1 MLSKALDLTAPAT
14 LPGTAAAP
22 RARPAVRLDGVVKRF
37 GAVTA
42 LEESWLQVEQG
53 EFLTLLGPSGCG
65 KTTLLN
71 LMAGFLEA
79 DAGEIFIGDDL
90 VTATPPYERE
100 VGIVFQNYALF
111 PHMSVAKNVGYGL
124 RVRGVPRRE
133 IAARVAEVLAL
144 VKLSG
149 FADRS
154 PRQLSGGQQQR
165 VALARA
171 LVIRPKVL
179 LLDEPFSALDKNL
192 RGAMQV
198 ELKEIQRR
206 LGVTTVFVT
215 HDQGEALSMSDRIV
229 VMSAGRVRQI
239 GTPDQVY
246 RHPQDRF
253 VAGFIG
259 DVNLLPGRLEARA
272 GERATVAIGDLR
284 REVEADTLRDCA
296 TGAAVDVFVRPDHL
310 GMRPA
315 GESGTLP
322 ARVAALVYQGSHID
336 LHIDLH
342 ADLRSGPMS
351 GGRVVVRMPG
361 HGALATYA
369 PGSPVALLVP
379 QAGLVAFPAEPGSP
393 NAQAGRTGSG
403 QDDPAR

>member
-1 MLSKALDLTAPAT
+1 MLSKAADLSLPARP
-14 LPGTAAAP
+14 PGTSASP
-22 RARPAVRLDGVVKRF
+22 RGTPAVRLDGVVKRF

-42 LEESWLQVEQG
+42 LEETWLQVEQG

-79 DAGEIFIGDDL
+79 DAGEIFIGGDL

-100 VGIVFQNYALF
+100 IGIVFQNYALF
-111 PHMSVAKNVGYGL
+111 PHMNVAKNVGYGL
-124 RVRGVPRRE
+124 RMRGVPKRE
-133 IAARVAEVLAL
+133 IARRVDEALAL

-171 LVIRPKVL
+171 LVIQPKVL

-192 RGAMQV
+192 RGSMQV

-229 VMSAGRVRQI
+229 VMSAGRVRQV

-259 DVNLLPGRLEARA
+259 DVNRLPGRLEACA
-272 GERATVAIGDLR
+272 GERATVAIRDLR
-284 REVEADTLRDCA
+284 RDVEATALRDCA
-296 TGAAVDVFVRPDHL
+296 AGAEVDVFVRPDHL
-310 GMRPA
+310 GVRPA
-315 GESGTLP
+315 GEAGSLP
-322 ARVAALVYQGSHID
+322 ACVAALVYQGSHID
-336 LHIDLH
+336 LY
-342 ADLRSGPMS
+342 ADLAD
-351 GGRVVVRMPG
+351 GGRVLVRMPG
-361 HGALATYA
+361 QGALATYA
-369 PGSPVALLVP
+369 PGTPVGILVP
-379 QAGLVAFPAEPGSP
+379 QGGLVAFPPEP
-393 NAQAGRTGSG
+393 
-403 QDDPAR
+403 

>member
-1 MLSKALDLTAPAT
+1 MLSKAADLSPPANR
-14 LPGTAAAP
+14 PGAAP
-22 RARPAVRLDGVVKRF
+22 NPRPAPAVRLDGVVKRF
-37 GAVTA
+37 GTVTA
-42 LEESWLQVEQG
+42 LEETWLQVEQG

-71 LMAGFLEA
+71 LMAGLLES
-79 DAGEIFIGDDL
+79 DAGEIFIGGDL
-90 VTATPPYERE
+90 VTETPPYERQI
-100 VGIVFQNYALF
+100 GIVFQNYALF

-124 RVRGVPRRE
+124 RMRGVGKRE
-133 IAARVAEVLAL
+133 IAERVGEALDL

-179 LLDEPFSALDKNL
+179 LLDEPFSALDKAL
-192 RGAMQV
+192 RGSMQV

-229 VMSAGRVRQI
+229 VMSAGRIRQI

-259 DVNLLPGRLEARA
+259 DVNLLPARLDAHA
-272 GERATVAIGDLR
+272 GERATVTIRDLR
-284 REVEADTLRDCA
+284 REVEGAALRDCA
-296 TGAAVDVFVRPDHL
+296 PGAAVDVFVRPDHL
-310 GMRPA
+310 TVRPA
-315 GESGTLP
+315 GEPGTLP

-336 LHIDLH
+336 VH
-342 ADLRSGPMS
+342 ADLVE

-361 HGALATYA
+361 QGALATHA
-369 PGSPVALLVP
+369 PGTEIGLLVP
-379 QAGLVAFPAEPGSP
+379 QGGLVAFPPEA
-393 NAQAGRTGSG
+393 
-403 QDDPAR
+403 

>member
-1 MLSKALDLTAPAT
+1 MLSKAVDLSPPAN
-14 LPGTAAAP
+14 LPGASPSP
-22 RARPAVRLDGVVKRF
+22 RPAPAVRLDGVVKRF
-37 GAVTA
+37 GTVTA
-42 LEESWLQVEQG
+42 LEETWLQVQQG

-79 DAGEIFIGDDL
+79 DEGEIFIGGDL
-90 VTATPPYERE
+90 VTATPPYERQI
-100 VGIVFQNYALF
+100 GIVFQNYALF

-124 RVRGVPRRE
+124 RMRGVGKRE
-133 IAARVAEVLAL
+133 IAERVGQALDL

-229 VMSAGRVRQI
+229 VMSAGRIRQI

-259 DVNLLPGRLEARA
+259 DVNRLPARLESCTA
-272 GERATVAIGDLR
+272 ERATVAIRDLR
-284 REVEADTLRDCA
+284 REVEAGTLRDCA
-296 TGAAVDVFVRPDHL
+296 PGAAVDVFVRPDHL
-310 GMRPA
+310 TVRPA
-315 GESGTLP
+315 GEPGTLP

-336 LHIDLH
+336 LH
-342 ADLRSGPMS
+342 ADLDPGLAEGSGAD
-351 GGRVVVRMPG
+351 GRVVVRMPG
-361 HGALATYA
+361 QGALATHA
-369 PGSPVALLVP
+369 PGTEIGLLVP
-379 QAGLVAFPAEPGSP
+379 QAGLVAFPPEG
-393 NAQAGRTGSG
+393 
-403 QDDPAR
+403 

>member
-1 MLSKALDLTAPAT
+1 MSSKIAERLPAAGRVAQ
-14 LPGTAAAP
+14 PAASRP
-22 RARPAVRLDGVVKRF
+22 RPAVRLDGVLKRF
-37 GAVTA
+37 GAVVA
-42 LEESWLQVEQG
+42 LEETWLGVEPG

-79 DAGEIFIGDDL
+79 DAGEIFIDGDL
-90 VTATPPYERE
+90 VTAMPPYERRI
-100 VGIVFQNYALF
+100 GIVFQNYALF
-111 PHMSVAKNVGYGL
+111 PHMSVARNVGYGL
-124 RVRGVPRRE
+124 RMCGIPKRE
-133 IAARVAEVLAL
+133 IAERVHEALAL

-149 FADRS
+149 LADRA

-215 HDQGEALSMSDRIV
+215 HDQGEALSLSDRIV
-229 VMSAGRVRQI
+229 VMSAGRIRQI
-239 GTPDQVY
+239 GTPDQIY

-259 DVNLLPGRLEARA
+259 DVNLLPGRIEARA
-272 GERATVAIGDLR
+272 GERVTVAIRDLR
-284 REVEADTLRDCA
+284 REVEATALGDCE

-310 GMRPA
+310 GVRPA
-315 GESGTLP
+315 GEAGTLP

-336 LHIDLH
+336 LH
-342 ADLRSGPMS
+342 ADLAE

-361 HGALATYA
+361 QGALATHA
-369 PGSPVALLVP
+369 PGTEIGLLVP
-379 QAGLVAFPAEPGSP
+379 QGGLVAFPPEA
-393 NAQAGRTGSG
+393 
-403 QDDPAR
+403 